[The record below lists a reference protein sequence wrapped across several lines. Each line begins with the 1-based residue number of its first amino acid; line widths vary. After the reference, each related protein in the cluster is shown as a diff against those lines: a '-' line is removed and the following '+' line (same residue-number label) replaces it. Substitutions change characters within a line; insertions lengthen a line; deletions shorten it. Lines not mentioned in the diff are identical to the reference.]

1 MAILHISHKDKGNR
15 SIRQGPDIRL
25 SWISSTVL
33 PRSVLSP
40 AGLTHD
46 AIGQRVSDDSG
57 KIANIIWDAYH
68 KIRESQ
74 MIIWLY
80 LSPASGEP
88 THIWFEYDGLGNRVS
103 KEVERNLNNAE
114 FFHDVQTGHD
124 LSLPRPVRIGRHRQ
138 YPFDLPG
145 GANDRISG
153 DYSYFSQITST
164 P

>member
-1 MAILHISHKDKGNR
+1 MDNLEYHY
-15 SIRQGPDIRL
+15 
-25 SWISSTVL
+25 T
-33 PRSVLSP
+33 
-40 AGLTHD
+40 AGTNQLTHVLEQDGPTLSSQYDDDLAGRGQSRLTPTYD
-46 AIGQRVSDDSG
+46 AIGQLVSDDSG

-114 FFHDVQTGHD
+114 FFHDVRTGRD
-124 LSLPRPVRIGRHRQ
+124 LSLPRPVPSGMPPAISFPPIRRRIRS
-138 YPFDLPG
+138 
-145 GANDRISG
+145 A
-153 DYSYFSQITST
+153 T